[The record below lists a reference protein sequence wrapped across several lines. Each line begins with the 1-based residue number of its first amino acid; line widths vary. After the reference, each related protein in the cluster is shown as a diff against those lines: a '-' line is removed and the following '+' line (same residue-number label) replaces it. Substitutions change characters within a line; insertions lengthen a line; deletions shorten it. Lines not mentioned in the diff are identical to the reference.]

1 MSSFNASMFVSSKLS
16 SMLASVASEL
26 SMRVVSE
33 CASRYNFNGDEAIRL
48 LGLSDISV
56 INSSEVVS
64 KRSVKRGKTIVAKPA
79 FALPYNGE
87 CAADC
92 CSALRQNNG
101 LYTQC
106 QIVVDG
112 VKFCKQ
118 CQISADKNDG
128 MPEYGTIEQRQAV
141 DMFEYIDPKGRKQVH
156 YTKVM
161 KKLKLTQEQVLE
173 EAGKFNININIKH
186 FEEQEKETVK
196 RGRPKAEDKPPK
208 EPKGAKGRPKK
219 GKKVIQVEGDD
230 DDLFATLVAD
240 ANNNTIE
247 EVVVETVVPIV
258 VGEKK
263 SKSYSKDKEA
273 EKQEKALAKEAEKQA
288 KLETEKQA
296 KEAKLAAEKQ
306 AKEAEKLADK
316 QAKEAEKQAKEAE
329 KLAKEAEKQ
338 AKEAKKLEEAK
349 AKEAEKQA
357 KEAEKQAK
365 EAEKQAKEAEKQAK
379 EAEKLAKEAEKLAK
393 EAKKLEEAKAKEA
406 EKQAKEAKKLE
417 DAQTKLDKEAE
428 KQAKEAE
435 KLAKEAKKPT
445 KEAKKA
451 AAAPDDEEPDVVKK
465 IEFEGKKYL
474 KSKKSGVI
482 YDYIE
487 YTKNGEQVVIGK
499 WNDSKNKIE
508 FNQTS
513 EESEDEYD
521 M

>member
-1 MSSFNASMFVSSKLS
+1 MSVSDFNASMFVSSRLS
-16 SMLASVASEL
+16 EMMRSVASEL

-33 CASRYNFNGDEAIRL
+33 CASRYNFDCDEAIRL
-48 LGLSDISV
+48 LGLSDIS
-56 INSSEVVS
+56 ISSVERIERKS
-64 KRSVKRGKTIVAKPA
+64 SVKRVKTIVAKPA

-128 MPEYGTIEQRQAV
+128 IPEYGTIEQRQAV

-161 KKLKLTQEQVLE
+161 KKLKLTQEQVLN
-173 EAGKFNININIKH
+173 EAGKFNINIHKNH

-196 RGRPKAEDKPPK
+196 RGRPKAEDKAPK

-219 GKKVIQVEGDD
+219 GKKVVQVEGDD
-230 DDLFATLVAD
+230 EDLFATLVAN
-240 ANNNTIE
+240 ANNNSVE
-247 EVVVETVVPIV
+247 EVVVETVVETVVPIV

-263 SKSYSKDKEA
+263 AKSSSKDKEA

-288 KLETEKQA
+288 KEAKLAAEKQA

-306 AKEAEKLADK
+306 AKEAEK
-316 QAKEAEKQAKEAE
+316 
-329 KLAKEAEKQ
+329 Q
-338 AKEAKKLEEAK
+338 AKEAKKLEEVQSKLDKAAK
-349 AKEAEKQA
+349 LEADKLAKEAEKQA

-365 EAEKQAKEAEKQAK
+365 EAEKQAKEAEK
-379 EAEKLAKEAEKLAK
+379 
-393 EAKKLEEAKAKEA
+393 KAKEA
-406 EKQAKEAKKLE
+406 EKQTKE
-417 DAQTKLDKEAE
+417 TKMLS
-428 KQAKEAE
+428 
-435 KLAKEAKKPT
+435 KEAKKP
-445 KEAKKA
+445 A
-451 AAAPDDEEPDVVKK
+451 AAVAADDEEPDVVKK

-482 YDYIE
+482 YDYAE
-487 YTKNGEQVVIGK
+487 YTKNSEQIVIGK
-499 WNDSKNKIE
+499 WNESKNKID
-508 FNQTS
+508 FNETS
-513 EESEDEYD
+513 EESEDDYD
-521 M
+521 N